1 MKNKDINTLLEGRP
15 TIYVVNWTEFDDYG
29 QLKRQKAFSNKD
41 VAWDFMISLPD
52 NSYASIV
59 VLKLWDINPN
69 GLKDS
74 LV

>member
-1 MKNKDINTLLEGRP
+1 MKDTTVDSALSKRP

-41 VAWDFMISLPD
+41 VAWDFVSSLPE